1 MRERVRTRKS
11 QDRTRYR
18 TTSISDIVAHWLH
31 VSEWMRQWDW
41 RKQSISRKFSAQA
54 RKEGR
59 NQGGRSNRRA
69 RRKCLVA
76 ALPEDP
82 AVKRKCLQL
91 MPWNEN
97 AWRSCRAAKTWNGTP
112 KGSVIT
118 WSPVPAVER
127 KLYSTDPAP
136 AFASRTFPL
145 SRQLRATLDALPLLT
160 SVRST
165 PYDAGARGDPGQTF
179 QNCQTFQHSKFHS
192 WHEKCHTWQYVIIL
206 ITLGKKHTK
215 YTILNTCGNMSSY

>member
-1 MRERVRTRKS
+1 M
-11 QDRTRYR
+11 
-18 TTSISDIVAHWLH
+18 AHWLH

-59 NQGGRSNRRA
+59 NQGGRSKRRA

-118 WSPVPAVER
+118 WSAVPAVER

-165 PYDAGARGDPGQTF
+165 PYDDTIRCRGKGGSWPNVPKLSNFPTF
-179 QNCQTFQHSKFHS
+179 KISLVTWKMSHVAV
-192 WHEKCHTWQYVIIL
+192 CHHTNYIWQKTYKIH
-206 ITLGKKHTK
+206 HTK
-215 YTILNTCGNMSSY
+215 YMW